1 MKNIQN
7 PNKRAISDLV
17 FAYRHIHGHSERPLS
32 YRDFAR
38 ECNQALKDTR
48 HEITYQSV
56 KNWEDRVHI
65 PRMSFLIPLAFS
77 VKDWRSEFALD
88 AIAILRPKLYKPAT
102 YIGERAMDRSKLDT
116 GPLKARYDPYF
127 IPHS

>member
-1 MKNIQN
+1 MKNHLL

-17 FAYRHIHGHSERPLS
+17 FAYRHIHGHGERPLS
-32 YRDFAR
+32 YREFAQ
-38 ECNQALKDTR
+38 ECNLALRNSPQET
-48 HEITYQSV
+48 TYQSV

-77 VKDWRSEFALD
+77 GEDWRSEFALD
-88 AIAILRPKLYKPAT
+88 TMAILRPKLYKPAT
-102 YIGERAMDRSKLDT
+102 YIGERAMDRSKVDT

-127 IPHS
+127 SAH